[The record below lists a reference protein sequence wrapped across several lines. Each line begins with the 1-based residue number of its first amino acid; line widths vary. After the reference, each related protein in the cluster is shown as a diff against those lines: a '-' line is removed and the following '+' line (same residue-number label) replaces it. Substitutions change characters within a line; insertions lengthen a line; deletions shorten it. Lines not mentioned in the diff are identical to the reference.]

1 MDLPI
6 FSPSGGCEP
15 RLEPGHDPE
24 RRKLLRQ
31 ALGLMGCAAVTPS
44 LAASLEHVRQVAQE
58 KGRFLPIAE
67 GTRPQFFTKPEF
79 ESLST
84 LVELILPRTDTPGAK
99 DAGVPWYLDIIVN
112 ADSEL
117 RTTFRQG
124 LEWLE
129 TRSRQEFGSSF
140 TGSTQ
145 DQQVKLLESTLPANA
160 DGHAFFDTV
169 KAMTLV
175 GYYSSEIGL
184 REELHY
190 IGDEYLP
197 EFKGCPHGGHSL
209 DLPPGN
215 QGQES

>member
-6 FSPSGGCEP
+6 FSRSGDRKP
-15 RLEPGHDPE
+15 FLEPGHDPE
-24 RRKLLRQ
+24 RRRLLRQ

-44 LAASLEHVRQVAQE
+44 LAAALEHVHQVAKE

-67 GTRPQFFTKPEF
+67 GTELQFFNKPEF
-79 ESLST
+79 ESLCT

-99 DAGVPWYLDIIVN
+99 DAGVPWYLDIVVN
-112 ADSEL
+112 ADPEL
-117 RTTFRQG
+117 RTKFRQG

-129 TRSRQEFGSSF
+129 IHSRQEFGTSF
-140 TGSTQ
+140 TGGTV
-145 DQQVKLLESTLPANA
+145 DQQVKLLESTLPANSE
-160 DGHAFFDTV
+160 GHAFFETV

-190 IGDEYLP
+190 VGDEYLP

-215 QGQES
+215 EG